1 MHNIDTIYFFIFV
14 FSILVVLKNTSKFL
28 VALLEKNPKPLVYSN
43 RELLS
48 LALSISYII
57 TFIFTS

>member
-1 MHNIDTIYFFIFV
+1 MHNINTIYFFIFV
-14 FSILVVLKNTSKFL
+14 FSILVVLKNTSKVL

-43 RELLS
+43 RELLV

>member
-14 FSILVVLKNTSKFL
+14 FSILVVLKNTSKVL

-43 RELLS
+43 RELLA

>member
-1 MHNIDTIYFFIFV
+1 MHNIDTVYFFIFV
-14 FSILVVLKNTSKFL
+14 FSILVVLKNTSKVL

-43 RELLS
+43 RELLA

>member
-1 MHNIDTIYFFIFV
+1 MHNIDTVYFFIFV
-14 FSILVVLKNTSKFL
+14 FSILVVLKNTSKVL